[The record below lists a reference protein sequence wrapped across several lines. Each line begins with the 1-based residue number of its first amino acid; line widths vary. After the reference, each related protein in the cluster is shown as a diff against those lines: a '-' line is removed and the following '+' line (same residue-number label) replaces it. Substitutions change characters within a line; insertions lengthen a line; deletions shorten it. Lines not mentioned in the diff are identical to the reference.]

1 MRQLLPHPPDEA
13 VTVDEVNVADGVDP
27 LDVYLAAD
35 RTPPAGRPWVM
46 VNMIAS
52 ADGAVAVDGA
62 SRGLGSPADKAVFR
76 AVRACADWILVGA
89 ATVRAERYGLP
100 RLRAAALDARRAAGR
115 SEQPG
120 LAVVSAS
127 LDLDPDLPMLADR
140 RPGEPRPL
148 ILTGPDAPA
157 DRAERLV
164 ETAEV
169 VRLEP
174 TSDSPPNRA
183 ERLAG
188 AAAQTESPA
197 PSEAADRT
205 KTPAADRIGPSA
217 AALSKLAS
225 RTETLAA
232 GRLGSPAAALGELG
246 RRGAQVVLSE
256 GGPTLNAWLAD
267 AGVIDE
273 LCLSFAPVLA
283 GGPSPRLLHGAS
295 AAPTALELV
304 HLLEE
309 DGMLFARYLA
319 LR

>member
-1 MRQLLPHPPDEA
+1 MRQLLPRPTDKA
-13 VTVDEVNVADGVDP
+13 ATVDAVNTADGVDP

-35 RTPPAGRPWVM
+35 RTPPDGRPWVM
-46 VNMIAS
+46 INMIAS

-62 SRGLGSPADKAVFR
+62 SRGLGSPADKAVFA

-100 RLRAAALDARRAAGR
+100 RLSAAALDARRATGR
-115 SEQPG
+115 SERPG

-127 LDLDPDLPMLADR
+127 LKLDPALPMLADR
-140 RPGEPRPL
+140 RPGEARPL

-157 DRAERLV
+157 DRAERLA

-174 TSDSPPNRA
+174 T
-183 ERLAG
+183 
-188 AAAQTESPA
+188 
-197 PSEAADRT
+197 ADRT
-205 KTPAADRIGPSA
+205 
-217 AALSKLAS
+217 
-225 RTETLAA
+225 ETAGA

-246 RRGAQVVLSE
+246 RRGARVVLSE

-267 AGVIDE
+267 AGMIDE

>member
-1 MRQLLPHPPDEA
+1 MRQLLPCPANE
-13 VTVDEVNVADGVDP
+13 VDP
-27 LDVYLAAD
+27 FDVYLAAD
-35 RTPPAGRPWVM
+35 RTTPGGRPWVM

-52 ADGAVAVDGA
+52 ADGAVTVDGV
-62 SRGLGSPADKAVFR
+62 SGGLGSPADRAVFR

-89 ATVRAERYGLP
+89 STVRAERYGLP
-100 RLRAAALDARRAAGR
+100 RPSAAARDARRAAGR

-140 RPGEPRPL
+140 RPGEARPL
-148 ILTGPDAPA
+148 ILTAPDAPA
-157 DRAERLV
+157 DRAERLA

-174 TSDSPPNRA
+174 LGDSPHNRA
-183 ERLAG
+183 EHLAG
-188 AAAQTESPA
+188 AA
-197 PSEAADRT
+197 D
-205 KTPAADRIGPSA
+205 
-217 AALSKLAS
+217 
-225 RTETLAA
+225 RTETPAPARLESPLAA
-232 GRLGSPAAALGELG
+232 PSKAANRTETPAPARLESPLAAPGETANRTETTAAGKMGSPAAVLGELG
-246 RRGAQVVLSE
+246 RRGARVVLAE

-267 AGVIDE
+267 AGMIDE

-283 GGPSPRLLHGAS
+283 GGPSLRLLHGA
-295 AAPTALELV
+295 APAPTALELV

>member
-1 MRQLLPHPPDEA
+1 MRQLLPRPANE
-13 VTVDEVNVADGVDP
+13 VDP
-27 LDVYLAAD
+27 LDVYLGAD
-35 RTPPAGRPWVM
+35 RTPPGGRPWVM

-52 ADGAVAVDGA
+52 ADGAVTVDGV
-62 SRGLGSPADKAVFR
+62 SGGLGSPADRAVFR

-100 RLRAAALDARRAAGR
+100 RPSAAAREARRAAGR

-127 LDLDPDLPMLADR
+127 LDLDPDLPMLADQ
-140 RPGEPRPL
+140 RPGEARPL
-148 ILTGPDAPA
+148 ILTGPDAPS
-157 DRAERLV
+157 DRAERLA
-164 ETAEV
+164 EAAEV

-174 TSDSPPNRA
+174 SP
-183 ERLAG
+183 
-188 AAAQTESPA
+188 
-197 PSEAADRT
+197 
-205 KTPAADRIGPSA
+205 
-217 AALSKLAS
+217 S
-225 RTETLAA
+225 RTETATA
-232 GRLGSPAAALGELG
+232 GRLGSPAAVLGELG

-267 AGVIDE
+267 AGMIDE

-283 GGPSPRLLHGAS
+283 GGPSPRLLHGA
-295 AAPTALELV
+295 APAPTALELV

>member
-1 MRQLLPHPPDEA
+1 MRQLLPRPA
-13 VTVDEVNVADGVDP
+13 DEVDP
-27 LDVYLAAD
+27 FDVYLAAD

-46 VNMIAS
+46 ANMIAS
-52 ADGAVAVDGA
+52 ADGAVVVDGV
-62 SRGLGSPADKAVFR
+62 SGGLGSPADRAVFR

-100 RLRAAALDARRAAGR
+100 RPSAAALETRRAAGR

-140 RPGEPRPL
+140 CPGEARPL
-148 ILTGPDAPA
+148 ILTGPDAPP
-157 DRAERLV
+157 DRAERLA
-164 ETAEV
+164 ETAEI

-174 TSDSPPNRA
+174 ISDTPPDRA
-183 ERLAG
+183 DH
-188 AAAQTESPA
+188 PA
-197 PSEAADRT
+197 ETASSEAADRT
-205 KTPAADRIGPSA
+205 KTAADRLESPLAAPGEA
-217 AALSKLAS
+217 AGRAETAAL
-225 RTETLAA
+225 
-232 GRLGSPAAALGELG
+232 GRLGSPAAVLGELG
-246 RRGAQVVLSE
+246 RRGARVVLSE

-267 AGVIDE
+267 AGMIDE

-283 GGPSPRLLHGAS
+283 GGLSPRLLHGAA
-295 AAPTALELV
+295 AAPIALELV

>member
-1 MRQLLPHPPDEA
+1 MLPRPANE
-13 VTVDEVNVADGVDP
+13 VDP
-27 LDVYLAAD
+27 FDVYLAAD
-35 RTPPAGRPWVM
+35 RTPPGGRPWMM

-52 ADGAVAVDGA
+52 ADGAVTVDGV
-62 SRGLGSPADKAVFR
+62 SGGLGSPADRAVFR

-89 ATVRAERYGLP
+89 ATVRAERYGIP
-100 RLRAAALDARRAAGR
+100 RPSAAARDARRATGR

-127 LDLDPDLPMLADR
+127 LDLDPGLPMLADR
-140 RPGEPRPL
+140 HPGEARPL
-148 ILTGPDAPA
+148 ILTVPDAPS
-157 DRAERLV
+157 DRAERLA

-174 TSDSPPNRA
+174 LGDSPHNRA
-183 ERLAG
+183 EHLAG
-188 AAAQTESPA
+188 AA
-197 PSEAADRT
+197 D
-205 KTPAADRIGPSA
+205 
-217 AALSKLAS
+217 
-225 RTETLAA
+225 RTETTASARLESPLAA
-232 GRLGSPAAALGELG
+232 PGETANRTETTAAGKMGSPAAVLGELG
-246 RRGAQVVLSE
+246 RRGARVVLAE

-267 AGVIDE
+267 AGMMDE

-283 GGPSPRLLHGAS
+283 GGPSPRLLQGAS
-295 AAPTALELV
+295 PVPTALELV

>member
-1 MRQLLPHPPDEA
+1 MDEA
-13 VTVDEVNVADGVDP
+13 VTANGVDP

-62 SRGLGSPADKAVFR
+62 SRGLGSPADKAVFA

-100 RLRAAALDARRAAGR
+100 RLSAAALDARRAAGR
-115 SEQPG
+115 SERPG

-127 LDLDPDLPMLADR
+127 LKLDPSLPMLADR
-140 RPGEPRPL
+140 RPGEARPL

-157 DRAERLV
+157 DRAERLT

-174 TSDSPPNRA
+174 TADSPPNRA
-183 ERLAG
+183 EHLAG
-188 AAAQTESPA
+188 AVDQTETSAAGEATDQTETPAAGKMESPA
-197 PSEAADRT
+197 AAPAEATGRSGIA
-205 KTPAADRIGPSA
+205 G
-217 AALSKLAS
+217 
-225 RTETLAA
+225 A

-246 RRGAQVVLSE
+246 RRGARVVLSE

-267 AGVIDE
+267 AGMIDE

-295 AAPTALELV
+295 PAPTALELV